1 MHGSYGSLRP
11 EGNGANSTRRNGSW
25 ALVCAA
31 ALGVM
36 VLAAC
41 GSVRATGSP
50 AGSGHTSPATHDSP
64 APAAARFPQ
73 PALCREAAAVTRLEV
88 VRSHGFKVPELE
100 PAFPTMVTVTN
111 PVLIRDVIRAL
122 CALPVPRAG
131 AYHCPALLLGTAYT
145 LRFSVG
151 SRPLPLV
158 TIDSTGCKAVTGVG
172 PDRRVTSE
180 GFWRVLSSA
189 LGVRTPPVL
198 TGNRA

>member
-1 MHGSYGSLRP
+1 MHGSLWPR
-11 EGNGANSTRRNGSW
+11 GNSAISKRRHGSW
-25 ALVCAA
+25 APVCGA

-41 GSVRATGSP
+41 GSVRAAGSP
-50 AGSGHTSPATHDSP
+50 AGSGHTSPVAQQSP
-64 APAAARFPQ
+64 APASARFPQ

-100 PAFPTMVTVTN
+100 PAFPNMVTVTN
-111 PVLIRDVIRAL
+111 RALIRDVIRAL
-122 CALPVPRAG
+122 CALPVTPPG
-131 AYHCPALLLGTAYT
+131 VYHCPALLLGTAYT

-158 TIDSTGCKAVTGVG
+158 TIDSTGCQAVTGVG

-180 GFWRVLSSA
+180 RFWRVLSRA
-189 LGVRTPPVL
+189 LGVRTPLVL
-198 TGNRA
+198 TGSRP

>member
-1 MHGSYGSLRP
+1 MHGSLWPR
-11 EGNGANSTRRNGSW
+11 GNSAISKRRHGSW
-25 ALVCAA
+25 APVCGA

-41 GSVRATGSP
+41 GSVRAAGSP
-50 AGSGHTSPATHDSP
+50 AVSGHTSPVTQHSP
-64 APAAARFPQ
+64 APASARFLQ

-100 PAFPTMVTVTN
+100 PAFPNMVTVTN
-111 PVLIRDVIRAL
+111 RALIRDVIRAL
-122 CALPVPRAG
+122 CALPVTPPG
-131 AYHCPALLLGTAYT
+131 VYHCPALLLGTAYT

-158 TIDSTGCKAVTGVG
+158 TIDSTGCQAVTGVG

-180 GFWRVLSSA
+180 RFWRVLSRA
-189 LGVRTPPVL
+189 LGVRTPLVL
-198 TGNRA
+198 TGSRP

>member
-1 MHGSYGSLRP
+1 MHGSLRP
-11 EGNGANSTRRNGSW
+11 RGNGTNSRRRNGSW

-50 AGSGHTSPATHDSP
+50 AGSGHTSRVAQDSP
-64 APAAARFPQ
+64 APAAAGSPQ
-73 PALCREAAAVTRLEV
+73 PALCLEAAAVTRLEV
-88 VRSHGFKVPELE
+88 VRSHRFKVPELE
-100 PAFPTMVTVTN
+100 PAFPNMVTVTD
-111 PVLIRDVIRAL
+111 PALIRDLIRAL
-122 CALPVPRAG
+122 CALPVTRPG
-131 AYHCPALLLGTAYT
+131 VYHCPLLLGTAYT

-180 GFWRVLSSA
+180 GFWRVLSS
-189 LGVRTPPVL
+189 
-198 TGNRA
+198 